1 MNALTAVSNVEAAN
15 VSQRTRHVY
24 ARFGRDDGDRVFRT
38 AVRHSRYVRFL
49 RIAIPVGVA
58 VFVVGAVGLSF
69 LLKPLSILA
78 KLPVDV
84 GSLVVSGTKIMM
96 QQPRV
101 AGFTKDNRRY
111 VLTAQAAGQDVTKPD
126 VVELHGIRATLEMKE
141 QDTFETTAKDGVYN
155 SKTEL
160 LTLSEDILVTSTSGY
175 RAELSEAVV
184 DMKGGRIVSEKP
196 VKLNTSAWHINAN
209 RMEIAESG
217 DYMRFDRGVTVVL
230 TPSAAQRPTTQGA
243 ASPPTVEARG
253 R

>member
-1 MNALTAVSNVEAAN
+1 
-15 VSQRTRHVY
+15 
-24 ARFGRDDGDRVFRT
+24 
-38 AVRHSRYVRFL
+38 
-49 RIAIPVGVA
+49 
-58 VFVVGAVGLSF
+58 
-69 LLKPLSILA
+69 
-78 KLPVDV
+78 
-84 GSLVVSGTKIMM
+84 
-96 QQPRV
+96 
-101 AGFTKDNRRY
+101 

-141 QDTFETTAKDGVYN
+141 QDTFETTAKDGIYN

-184 DMKGGRIVSEKP
+184 DMKGGKISSEKP
-196 VKLNTSAWHINAN
+196 VAVSTSAWHINAN

-230 TPSAAQRPTTQGA
+230 TPSAAQPKTQGA
-243 ASPPTVEARG
+243 APPATVEARS

>member
-1 MNALTAVSNVEAAN
+1 MNALTAVSDVEVAN
-15 VSQRTRHVY
+15 ASQRTRHVY

-38 AVRHSRYVRFL
+38 AVRHSKYVRFL

-141 QDTFETTAKDGVYN
+141 QDTFETTAKDGIYN

-196 VKLNTSAWHINAN
+196 VAVSTSAWRVNAN

-230 TPSAAQRPTTQGA
+230 TPSAAQPKTQGA
-243 ASPPTVEARG
+243 APPATVEARS